1 MPWRRGEKKKPAE
14 EQPEEKQWPKGKQK
28 PKPSEE
34 AEKVELKPIPH
45 EQLEKTPKQQLEPQQ
60 VDQLPWQRG
69 QRKPSVEEQPED
81 KQWPKG
87 KRKPQP
93 KEEVEKVELKPIPR
107 KKPAEAVS
115 IEQPELKPVK
125 MDEIPVDAPT
135 VAMETVLPKLA
146 PSKAQIK
153 APKFV
158 KKLQPEMCKPNEP
171 TELRATV
178 EGVPFP
184 EVKWFFNDAEL
195 HATENFEMNVI
206 EKAVTL
212 KISKVTP
219 ELVGTYSCQVKNEAG
234 IAISR
239 ANIALGKFD
248 FVCLNYFRFM
258 FNLIK
263 SYGNYYKFR
272 FNLNY

>member
-1 MPWRRGEKKKPAE
+1 MPWRRGEKKQPAE
-14 EQPEEKQWPKGKQK
+14 KQPEEKQWPKGKQK
-28 PKPSEE
+28 PKPTDE
-34 AEKVELKPIPH
+34 AEKVELKPISH
-45 EQLEKTPKQQLEPQQ
+45 EQPEEMPKEPAEPQQ
-60 VDQLPWQRG
+60 VEQVPWRRG
-69 QRKPSVEEQPED
+69 QKKPSVEEQPDEQ
-81 KQWPKG
+81 QWPKG
-87 KRKPQP
+87 KRKPQQ

-107 KKPAEAVS
+107 KKPSDSVPK
-115 IEQPELKPVK
+115 EQPELKPIRK
-125 MDEIPVDAPT
+125 DEILVDAPI
-135 VAMETVLPKLA
+135 ETKESTLPKLT

-158 KKLQPEMCKPNEP
+158 KKLQPEICKPNEP

-212 KISKVTP
+212 KIFKVTP
-219 ELVGTYSCQVKNEAG
+219 ELIGTYSCQVKNEAG

-248 FVCLNYFRFM
+248 FVCLH
-258 FNLIK
+258 NLLLIFK
-263 SYGNYYKFR
+263 LIRSYEFT
-272 FNLNY
+272 L